1 MAHSLGEVVEV
12 LDASN
17 GWLPARVLRRHED
30 GAYDVS
36 VNLDE
41 TIHLGD
47 AAACLS
53 LLCAGSQEAKIRS
66 ALGFYLDAT
75 KTSLT
80 LPALRAYLTSI
91 FKVVFEARNYNDQD
105 QARKPSPRSTGD
117 ATARRCFEDHG
128 LEEDEAVHVDDFV
141 QWYVDTLSGNEP
153 QRDEEEEESEEE
165 EEAWTAERVVKAAFQ
180 PTDAEQAFAYLAQY
194 RDARNRVSRDAFYE
208 AVCGMLEVDPSPS
221 LEQATA
227 QLFDAFDADGNA
239 TIDFA
244 ELGAGLSVIC
254 GGDAEQRVRLAFSLF
269 DLDGDGTISP
279 REMTRYLTAV
289 FRVAFAR
296 DATLRSRVAA
306 TPSELADATAQQ
318 AFALCDTNNDG
329 KLDYREF
336 RRWYLEQGG
345 LGDEAPQAEDAIA
358 ALSNRLRGLDP
369 RQVFRQLGAYANAEG
384 RLTRARFARAFGG
397 LSGDAPARDAQDVLD
412 AAFDLFDDDHD
423 GTVDGAELAAGLGS
437 LCGGRHDVKVR
448 LCFDLFDSDNDG
460 YLDEWEV
467 RRYLQSVYRTAP
479 TQDLL
484 DEDGERVRP
493 EDLAA
498 ATAATIIREAD
509 ADGDGRVS
517 FNEFSRW
524 VASDTVVSEEETE
537 SETETE
543 SESDETTEEAITT
556 EALYGEETASED
568 DDATDAAA
576 SLDRPSQWYRP
587 VDPTPPPNAAAAVHE
602 LREARALLNL
612 DHFSLDELV
621 EVIVEAAPRGG
632 LGAEAFAKVC
642 RRLATLGGNARGD
655 QQTRADAAR
664 LSRRIFAAFDAQETD
679 DVDFVEVAAGLAV
692 LAPAS
697 MDDKIEAA
705 FALYDVTRGGVAFEE
720 LRGYLLAVYRVLRA
734 CSASLALRIHH
745 AGGPLKLADDTA
757 AACFRAKRLAE
768 DAPLDVQLFKE
779 FVCEGISAAYEP

>member
-1 MAHSLGEVVEV
+1 MAHSVGEVVEV
-12 LDASN
+12 LDASS

-53 LLCAGSQEAKIRS
+53 LLCAGDQESKIRA
-66 ALGFYLDAT
+66 ALGFYLDQS

-91 FKVVFEARNYNDQD
+91 FKVVFEARNFSDEERTQ
-105 QARKPSPRSTGD
+105 KPSPRSTGD
-117 ATARRCFEDHG
+117 ATARRCFEDYG
-128 LEEDEAVHVDDFV
+128 LAENESIHVDDFV
-141 QWYVDTLSGNEP
+141 QWYIDTLSGNTTEK
-153 QRDEEEEESEEE
+153 EEED
-165 EEAWTAERVVKAAFQ
+165 WTAEAIVEAAFK

-194 RDARNRVSRDAFYE
+194 RDARNQVSREAFAE
-208 AVCGMLEVDPSPS
+208 AIRGMLSTESSSS
-221 LEQATA
+221 LTSATDA
-227 QLFDAFDADGNA
+227 LFDAFDSDGNGS
-239 TIDFA
+239 IDFA
-244 ELGAGLSVIC
+244 ELGAGLSVLC

-279 REMTRYLTAV
+279 REMTRYLGAV

-296 DATLRSRVAA
+296 DETLRARVAA
-306 TPSELADATAQQ
+306 TPEELADATAKQ
-318 AFALCDTNNDG
+318 AFALCDTNRDG
-329 KLDYREF
+329 RLDYREF
-336 RRWYLEQGG
+336 RRWYLSQNGEE
-345 LGDEAPQAEDAIA
+345 DSVVEAQDAIA
-358 ALSNRLRGLDP
+358 ALQNRLRGLDP
-369 RQVFRQLGAYANAEG
+369 RQVFRQLGAYANGEG
-384 RLTRARFARAFGG
+384 RLTRARFARAFAE
-397 LSGDAPARDAQDVLD
+397 LFGDAPESDAKAVLN
-412 AAFDLFDDDHD
+412 AAFDLFDDNND
-423 GTVDGAELAAGLGS
+423 GLVDGAELAAGLGS

-448 LCFDLFDSDNDG
+448 LCFDLFDADNDG

-467 RRYLQSVYRTAP
+467 RRYLRSVYRTAP
-479 TQDLL
+479 GQDLL

-498 ATAATIIREAD
+498 ATASTIIREAD
-509 ADGDGRVS
+509 SDGDGRVS
-517 FNEFSRW
+517 FDEFARW
-524 VASDTVVSEEETE
+524 IASDSVEED
-537 SETETE
+537 
-543 SESDETTEEAITT
+543 SDESSEATTEEAITT
-556 EALYGEETASED
+556 EALYGESEEED
-568 DDATDAAA
+568 DETDAAA
-576 SLDRPSQWYRP
+576 SLERSSPRYQT
-587 VDPTPPPNAAAAVHE
+587 VDPAPPPGAAAAVHE

-621 EVIVEAAPRGG
+621 EVVVEAAPRGG
-632 LGAEAFAKVC
+632 LSAEAFAKVC
-642 RRLATLGGNARGD
+642 RRLATLGGNGRGD
-655 QQTRADAAR
+655 QDTRNAAAR

-734 CSASLALRIHH
+734 CSASLALRIHQ

-757 AACFRAKRLAE
+757 AACFRSRRLGD

-779 FVCEGISAAYEP
+779 FVCEGISAAYEL